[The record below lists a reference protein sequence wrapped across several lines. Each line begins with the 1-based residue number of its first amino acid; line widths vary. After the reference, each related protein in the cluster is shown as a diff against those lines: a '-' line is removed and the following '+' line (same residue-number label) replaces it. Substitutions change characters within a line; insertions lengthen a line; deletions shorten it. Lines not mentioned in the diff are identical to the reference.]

1 MRQVI
6 GFTLRTNVPIVI
18 DIMTVATRAWLSQL
32 HVRLDGT
39 PQSNI
44 LRCSTTATAKTVVS
58 SSSGGSSGNEHSH
71 KAETTLD
78 FSTTVLARVQPAG
91 VWVAGEH
98 ELILHSDSG
107 FPSGYPVSL
116 SIRPAGG
123 VDSVNKYKAEELWD

>member
-6 GFTLRTNVPIVI
+6 GFTLRTAVPIVI
-18 DIMTVATRAWLSQL
+18 DILTVATREWISQL
-32 HVRLDGT
+32 QVRLDGT

-44 LRCSTTATAKTVVS
+44 LRCSTTATAETIVS
-58 SSSGGSSGNEHSH
+58 GTDDPHTA
-71 KAETTLD
+71 KTTLD
-78 FSTTVLARVQPAG
+78 FSSTVLARVQPAG
-91 VWVAGEH
+91 VWMAGEH

-116 SIRPAGG
+116 HIRPAGG